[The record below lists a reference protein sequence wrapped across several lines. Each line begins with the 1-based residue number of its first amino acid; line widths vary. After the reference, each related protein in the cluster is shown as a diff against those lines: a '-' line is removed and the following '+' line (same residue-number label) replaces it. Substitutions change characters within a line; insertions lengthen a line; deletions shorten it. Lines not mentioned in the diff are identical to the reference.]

1 MEESSFQPDGKIPFL
16 NYLLGDWFNALGM
29 VNTTSRHTEENVHP
43 TLRANCDQS
52 PLLCKKMRKKSS
64 QVKLHK
70 SRKKMKSFLVLAV
83 TPWIMEKNGETN
95 KHVPFQAP
103 FWLLCPSARII
114 HILCIIPLWSKWIPA
129 SWVEQTLP
137 EREIVLCIYGSWV
150 QIALGF
156 QCHVGLTISPNSFEK
171 FYFCIVVPF
180 CLPFGALVL

>member
-1 MEESSFQPDGKIPFL
+1 
-16 NYLLGDWFNALGM
+16 M
-29 VNTTSRHTEENVHP
+29 VNTTSRHPEENVHP
-43 TLRANCDQS
+43 TLCANCDQS

-70 SRKKMKSFLVLAV
+70 SRKRWNLSWFLQLL
-83 TPWIMEKNGETN
+83 PELWKRETN
-95 KHVPFQAP
+95 KNFQAP
-103 FWLLCPSARII
+103 FWLLCTSTRII

-156 QCHVGLTISPNSFEK
+156 QCHLGLTISPNSFEK
-171 FYFCIVVPF
+171 FYFCIVVPS
-180 CLPFGALVL
+180 CLPFGALVLLWFS